1 MQLYTSVAQGVPHD
15 NTTVA
20 LWPSLRVF
28 AEHKG
33 QGCDTLH
40 LLFCEQIVI
49 RAFGPLEGGMDKDWP
64 SHGHW

>member
-28 AEHKG
+28 AEHKS
-33 QGCDTLH
+33 QGCDKLH
-40 LLFCEQIVI
+40 LLFCEQIVT
-49 RAFGPLEGGMDKDWP
+49 RAFG
-64 SHGHW
+64 H